1 MASKRI
7 LAYCGE
13 VSTTPP
19 RAYACHWANTRIGDL
34 IPDRRDK
41 SWTLSDESSYAPIAS
56 EVTKAVTELAIPL
69 IKQHLTEDGLLG
81 LFASKT
87 PGAFELPSLK
97 YKSILL
103 ALQGK
108 FDALP
113 EVFRRMGE
121 ISAGNLAEPY
131 TQEHIIQLKIDLPT
145 SAVGPCPR
153 V

>member
-1 MASKRI
+1 M
-7 LAYCGE
+7 L
-13 VSTTPP
+13 
-19 RAYACHWANTRIGDL
+19 
-34 IPDRRDK
+34 DRRDK
-41 SWTLSDESSYAPIAS
+41 WWTLSDESSYAPIAS

-131 TQEHIIQLKIDLPT
+131 TQEHIIQLKKDFSFPD
-145 SAVGPCPR
+145 
-153 V
+153 